1 MRKIIIFM
9 LLAHLLLANR
19 CVTKEMR
26 NNTITIDNQL
36 NQEVFLLPY
45 RIKYDYFDMKDT
57 KVGIISNYALSSLSK
72 KKMFYTPFCMRDSW
86 DGAVIGDTLEILV
99 FTRDTLEKDRTLEEL
114 VSDKSYIRKIRLTY
128 NQLIKDSCIIVI
140 E

>member
-86 DGAVIGDTLEILV
+86 DRAVIGDTLEILV
-99 FTRDTLEKDRTLEEL
+99 FTRDTLERDRTLEEL